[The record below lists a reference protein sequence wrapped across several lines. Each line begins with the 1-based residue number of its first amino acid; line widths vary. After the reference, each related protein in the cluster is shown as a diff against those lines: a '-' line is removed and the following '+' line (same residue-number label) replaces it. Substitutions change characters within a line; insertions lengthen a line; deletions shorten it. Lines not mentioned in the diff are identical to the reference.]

1 MGHSQMGTASEKKKL
16 KSEGNESTA
25 TNCFLI
31 KKAKEKQ
38 KEVR

>member
-1 MGHSQMGTASEKKKL
+1 MGTASEKKIRKRKR